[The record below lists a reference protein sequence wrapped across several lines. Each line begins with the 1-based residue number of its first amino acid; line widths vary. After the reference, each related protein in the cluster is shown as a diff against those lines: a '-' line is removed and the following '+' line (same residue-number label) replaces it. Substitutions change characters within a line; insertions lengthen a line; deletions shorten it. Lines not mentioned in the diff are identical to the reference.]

1 MHLFGVL
8 KKWLIRKYVIY
19 PLAPSSSSW
28 YFSQPPSQ
36 KSRPVVSYRIS
47 ASIPPRSDL
56 LGFQLSSILDS
67 HIINSAMY
75 MHTTNYCRNLP
86 QIPYGTPNHINFH
99 VLTYT
104 IRSALRKHP
113 TATKQAKMRAPLFKC
128 KCFIITTHKIPP
140 SILLRTRWMQFLFS
154 YPISWGN
161 F

>member
-1 MHLFGVL
+1 MHLVGVL
-8 KKWLIRKYVIY
+8 KKWLIRKYVNY
-19 PLAPSSSSW
+19 PLAPYSSSW

-36 KSRPVVSYRIS
+36 NSRPVVSYRIP
-47 ASIPPRSDL
+47 ASLSPRSDL
-56 LGFQLSSILDS
+56 LGFQLSSILDG

-86 QIPYGTPNHINFH
+86 QIPYDTPNHKNFH

-113 TATKQAKMRAPLFKC
+113 TATEQAKMRAPLFKC
-128 KCFIITTHKIPP
+128 ICFIITIHKIPP
-140 SILLRTRWMQFLFS
+140 SILLWTRRMQFLFS
-154 YPISWGN
+154 YPISWDK